1 MPKIETARLWLRPYT
16 LDDLDELAVILSNP
30 EVMKH
35 SPRGP
40 IAKEKAK
47 AVTQEILESFINH
60 WQQHSFGV
68 WAVVEKATHKLLGHC
83 GLNFLLNSS
92 EVEVLYRLEQTYWNQ
107 GIATEATKA
116 SLRYGFESAKLEH
129 IVAIT
134 VPEHK
139 ASQRVME
146 KVGLRYEKNAHFYNL
161 DVVYYAISRQQWRP
175 DDSPYI
181 MLG

>member
-1 MPKIETARLWLRPYT
+1 MSLRDAHLGDGPLLETARLWLRPYT

-68 WAVVEKATHKLLGHC
+68 WAVLEKVTHKLLGHKHQLSPHNNVGGDLGFTYLGYTTKDSGISQNYAAAMVGIKQVQ
-83 GLNFLLNSS
+83 GLELQWSAGLGYQPKTFLKVISS
-92 EVEVLYRLEQTYWNQ
+92 PRSGVSKETTRGGTKWLRL
-107 GIATEATKA
+107 I
-116 SLRYGFESAKLEH
+116 
-129 IVAIT
+129 
-134 VPEHK
+134 
-139 ASQRVME
+139 
-146 KVGLRYEKNAHFYNL
+146 
-161 DVVYYAISRQQWRP
+161 
-175 DDSPYI
+175 
-181 MLG
+181 